1 MTMWLSERWL
11 LKPNRTGD
19 AEPAPEP
26 HSLLCTLVVLEM
38 EYLHTGFFFVFNYS
52 KVKSF
57 FLIIQCL
64 LKIDIHRIRKDAIK
78 YNILP
83 FFLP

>member
-1 MTMWLSERWL
+1 MTTWLSERWL
-11 LKPNRTGD
+11 LKPSRTGD
-19 AEPAPEP
+19 GEPAPEP
-26 HSLLCTLVVLEM
+26 DSLPWTLLVLEM
-38 EYLHTGFFFVFNYS
+38 EYLHPGFI
-52 KVKSF
+52 F

-64 LKIDIHRIRKDAIK
+64 LKIDVHGIRKDAIK